1 MSQYTQNSRCHRNF
15 QNSTLKEGL
24 ELTGVLLLELRTNA
38 CFHEFLEMWSAKEM
52 GLDLSYL
59 FDIVVITEELFCP

>member
-24 ELTGVLLLELRTNA
+24 KLTGVLLLELRTNA

-52 GLDLSYL
+52 GPDLSYL
-59 FDIVVITEELFCP
+59 FDIVFTTEELFCP